1 MPTGGSVVFSG
12 AMLTQ
17 TTLTDHGLR
26 LALACLLLGLYLLVY
41 TPNIN
46 SADGEAILAVTASTL
61 RHGVPDIGVIG
72 ASDAL
77 QPFDMSRMGTFG
89 RDGAYYSKKGV
100 TPSIALVPLVLL
112 ARLSPWLDVRATAVL
127 FNPLVTMATALCL
140 YTLARWLTYRPRT
153 AFMLALI
160 YGIATF
166 AITYVKT
173 LFGEPLAAL
182 LLLGGVMAAFR
193 YRQNGNWR
201 ALVIAGF
208 CAGWLAGVNLVYI
221 AIMPVLG
228 VYLFLPLFRQF
239 NQEKIRVLV
248 KHGLAYG
255 LSVMAVLVLLGL
267 YNWVRFGSP
276 VHTGYHF
283 ESGEGFTKPLL
294 DGIYGLT
301 IGSYRGLFWYSP
313 VLLLAIPGWLMLRR
327 KNASLAW
334 LILALTAL
342 QIVSF
347 AAWWSWDGG
356 IVWGPRFLLTVTP
369 LIALCLAP
377 LIEAAWQKRLI
388 AVAVISFSLLS
399 FVVQLLGS
407 LYTIYPYF
415 GYLFY
420 RYYIPELPGLAPEV
434 QTNPGLSA
442 ILGHLAL
449 AQNRWPLEPAWAANG
464 VDGLHVAAALAL
476 IALGIY
482 LVLYRSQQPGTS
494 NTFRRTVILAGITI
508 FISLNIVVA
517 RQGMSIEAADIALL
531 EATLQPPGMVV
542 AATRDFGESLVDL
555 DNGSW
560 VVSTNAP
567 TTPDDALAAPIWEFA
582 THRDGNVWLITW
594 FAPDDPSN
602 WQERDL
608 WQRGSFAFERQ
619 VAGHRALLFSL
630 LPAPIP
636 ERVAGDHFGSFT
648 LENYGTQTNE
658 AGLWVTVEWSVDAS
672 VPANYSWFIHV
683 VDGAGNVVAQQD
695 RAPQGGYAPTSG
707 WIPGQNITD
716 RLYFPDVK
724 GDSLSLRI
732 GWVDPITH
740 ELLATVDAGGNAV
753 PDGFVLLPIE
763 P

>member
-1 MPTGGSVVFSG
+1 MPAAGSVVFSG

-17 TTLTDHGLR
+17 ITLTDHRLR
-26 LALACLLLGLYLLVY
+26 LALACLLLGIYLLVY

-100 TPSIALVPLVLL
+100 TPSIALAPLVLL
-112 ARLSPWLDVRATAVL
+112 ARLLPWLDVRATAML
-127 FNPLVTMATALCL
+127 FNPLVTMTTALCL
-140 YTLARWLTYRPRT
+140 YTLARWLAYIPRT

-182 LLLGGVMAAFR
+182 LLLGGVTAAFH
-193 YRQNGNWR
+193 YRQHGGWR
-201 ALVIAGF
+201 TLVIAGL
-208 CAGWLAGVNLVYI
+208 CAGWLAGVNLVYS
-221 AIMPVLG
+221 AIVPVLG
-228 VYLFLPLFRQF
+228 LYMFLPLFKHF
-239 NQEKIRVLV
+239 NQEKIRLLV
-248 KHGLAYG
+248 KHALLYG
-255 LSVMAVLVLLGL
+255 LPVLAVLALLGL
-267 YNWVRFGSP
+267 YNWVRFDSP
-276 VHTGYHF
+276 VDTGYHF
-283 ESGEGFTKPLL
+283 DSGEGFTKPLL

-301 IGSYRGLFWYSP
+301 IGPQRGLFWYSP
-313 VLLLAIPGWLMLRR
+313 VLLLAIPGLLMLRR
-327 KNASLAW
+327 KNVSLAV
-334 LILALTAL
+334 LILALSLL
-342 QIVSF
+342 QIMSF

-388 AVAVISFSLLS
+388 AGVVISFSLLS
-399 FVVQLLGS
+399 FGVQLLGS
-407 LYTIYPYF
+407 LYTIYPFF
-415 GYLFY
+415 GYLYY

-464 VDGLHVAAALAL
+464 VDGLHVAVVLAL

-482 LVLYRSQQPGTS
+482 FAYRSQQPGTS
-494 NTFRRTVILAGITI
+494 NTFRRTIIFVGIAI
-508 FISLNIVVA
+508 FISLNIIVA
-517 RQGMSIEAADIALL
+517 RQGMSIAAADIHLL
-531 EATLQPPGMVV
+531 ETTLQPPGMVV
-542 AATRDFGESLVDL
+542 AATRDFGESLMDL

-567 TTPDDALAAPIWEFA
+567 TAVDDPLAAPMWDFA
-582 THRDGNVWLITW
+582 THRDGNVWLLTW
-594 FAPDDPSN
+594 VAPDNPAN

-630 LPAPIP
+630 SPAPIP
-636 ERVAGDHFGSFT
+636 EHVAGNQFGLFT
-648 LENYGTQTNE
+648 LENYGTRTSE
-658 AGLWVTVEWSVDAS
+658 VGLWVTVEWSLEAS
-672 VPANYSWFIHV
+672 VSANYSWFIHV
-683 VDGAGNVVAQQD
+683 IDGSGNVVAQQD
-695 RAPQGGYAPTSG
+695 RAPVGGYAPTSS
-707 WIPGQNITD
+707 WIPGEKVTD
-716 RLYFPDVK
+716 RLYFPDIQGEGV
-724 GDSLSLRI
+724 SLRV

-740 ELLATVDAGGNAV
+740 ELLATVDAAGNDV
-753 PDGFVLLPIE
+753 PDSFVLLSVE